1 MEYNIYDNLCTYG
14 FVEALDQALAR
25 HLQVLPERGRGEV
38 DVQRLVL
45 DIHLPRVAGNGFAEH
60 RLPSLDEAVLVER
73 SFEAL
78 LAEKLANEVA
88 YGFGVGAAH
97 VV

>member
-1 MEYNIYDNLCTYG
+1 MERLVAD
-14 FVEALDQALAR
+14 
-25 HLQVLPERGRGEV
+25 GEV
-38 DVQRLVL
+38 LGVAD
-45 DIHLPRVAGNGFAEH
+45 DDGTHHMLP
-60 RLPSLDEAVLVER
+60 PLDEAVLVER

-97 VV
+97 VFS

>member
-14 FVEALDQALAR
+14 FVEALDQILAR
-25 HLQVLPERGRGEV
+25 HLQVLPERRRGEV

-60 RLPSLDEAVLVER
+60 RLPSLDEAVFVQGRLQ
-73 SFEAL
+73 SPLAQEA
-78 LAEKLANEVA
+78 A
-88 YGFGVGAAH
+88 YH
-97 VV
+97 VTDG